1 MASDGRSHKERVQPW
16 LTTQQV
22 IVFPISTLSLM
33 FLTYGVYI
41 MIFGLSIRV
50 LTRRRDNPA
59 PKLYLW
65 CTIVLFVLDTIF
77 VALDAVGYIQGTLVK
92 FDALKNENWDR
103 LFWYLRHDA
112 LKTAFIGTTNMTM
125 SLMNLITDCMLIH
138 RCHIIWGSRKLIL
151 YPIVGVSVIINGL
164 MLGSAIPS
172 TYAFSNSQKHGEL
185 FQKADD
191 VNSASFIAAGAFNF
205 VLTLLTAGRIW
216 WISREARKLG
226 GKPLSSRY
234 NAIVAIIIESGFIY
248 SATTLLYIILAMTI
262 DPEAHGLMP
271 IDLSVLSSQMAG
283 LAPTLIIVRVA
294 YNKSVES
301 VQQMLSTLEFT
312 DPSDRR
318 QSASALPTTVDLRSG
333 SPPTSSEGERSSPE
347 KVV

>member
-1 MASDGRSHKERVQPW
+1 
-16 LTTQQV
+16 
-22 IVFPISTLSLM
+22 
-33 FLTYGVYI
+33 

-50 LTRRRDNPA
+50 LTRRPDNPA

-103 LFWYLRHDA
+103 MFWYLRHDA

-125 SLMNLITDCMLIH
+125 SLMNNT
-138 RCHIIWGSRKLIL
+138 
-151 YPIVGVSVIINGL
+151 
-164 MLGSAIPS
+164 
-172 TYAFSNSQKHGEL
+172 QKHGEL

-333 SPPTSSEGERSSPE
+333 SPPTSSEGDRSSPE